1 MDVDWGCGGIFSVS
15 EINSALAAAQRR
27 RVGWLSSLIPLPALL
42 PSAASWYIPPALSLF
57 IQLLWSTV
65 CFISPSRRPF
75 GEPVLSLLFVPVFL
89 ALAALFLRGFSG
101 HLVNRACHFPGPA
114 PFLCSLRLRRS
125 RAHVGTSW
133 TNRYSSRE
141 LIPEEYPALKGN
153 DVSEL
158 LEFLEYILQHTRR
171 LNGQESLE

>member
-1 MDVDWGCGGIFSVS
+1 M
-15 EINSALAAAQRR
+15 
-27 RVGWLSSLIPLPALL
+27 
-42 PSAASWYIPPALSLF
+42 
-57 IQLLWSTV
+57 
-65 CFISPSRRPF
+65 
-75 GEPVLSLLFVPVFL
+75 
-89 ALAALFLRGFSG
+89 
-101 HLVNRACHFPGPA
+101 
-114 PFLCSLRLRRS
+114 
-125 RAHVGTSW
+125 GTSW